1 MKFVITAFTALFLFT
16 AATLEAAEIQDFS
29 GTWETTYGTLFLQ
42 QENSSV
48 SGYYTYDG
56 YSTVEGE
63 VGADGKLVF
72 TYSEPSASGEG
83 WFELSGD
90 TTSFSGMWRPDG
102 GGQWYEWEGYR
113 AGAGIAPSNWL
124 VILESEWQSSLSE
137 QEYSFGEMLEAWF
150 ARVSGVNVR
159 HRFIHDADDL
169 AAFCLESSALPG
181 DIYLVIASHGSSS
194 GIELASGT
202 VSSREF
208 IDALRP
214 CSNLAMIHF
223 SCCEIMSGRMPEAI
237 ISSRSGWSEGF
248 VVSGYSRSVDWGASG
263 LIEIFYFNQMLES
276 GLSPSDAANSVID
289 DIDFA
294 GQSSTKWMDAA
305 GFSWIQA
312 E

>member
-1 MKFVITAFTALFLFT
+1 MRAAVLSLIIAFLSIAI
-16 AATLEAAEIQDFS
+16 LEAADLPDFS
-29 GTWETTYGTLFLQ
+29 GTWETTYGTLFLR
-42 QENSSV
+42 QENSHV

-56 YSTVEGE
+56 YSTIEGE
-63 VGADGKLVF
+63 VGSDGTLIF
-72 TYSEPSASGEG
+72 TYMEPSTSGEG
-83 WFELSGD
+83 WFELSADSMSIQGK
-90 TTSFSGMWRPDG
+90 WRPGG

-137 QEYSFGEMLEAWF
+137 EEYSFGEMLEAWF

-159 HRFIHDADDL
+159 HRFIHDVDDL
-169 AAFCLESSALPG
+169 SAFCLESSGLPG
-181 DIYLVIASHGSSS
+181 DLYLVIASHGSSA

-208 IDALRP
+208 IDAIRP
-214 CSNLAMIHF
+214 CGNIVMLHF
-223 SCCEIMSGRMPEAI
+223 SCCEIMSGLMPDAI
-237 ISSRSGWSEGF
+237 LSSRSSWPEDF
-248 VVSGYSRSVDWGASG
+248 IISGYSRSVDWGTSG
-263 LIEIFYFNQMLES
+263 LIEIFYFNQMLEN
-276 GLSPSDAANSVID
+276 GFSPPDAASSIIE

-305 GFSWIQA
+305 GFTWIQA